1 MSENDRLINLIK
13 HDLLKGIWTDDSIK
27 AFNVVENK
35 LKELDSLH
43 QAYNELNQQHEQLL
57 KKLEL

>member
-43 QAYNELNQQHEQLL
+43 QAYNELNQ
-57 KKLEL
+57 